1 MALTSNVFVEPPH
14 CQECNVR
21 YQIAKARPNEEP
33 ESYTSQITKLVSG
46 IIDRERD
53 LNDRRE
59 VKRPISDL
67 KMLEK
72 AMVPWALACDHAESG
87 LVPASSFLDVLASNK
102 REKVTAMKLTNHSA
116 VPVYTISGSSTA
128 RPLPEWLARRR
139 KRSLKT
145 DPEYANRVELL
156 QDFEFE
162 EASQCIRVSEDGQWV
177 MSTGTYKPQ
186 IHTHYLPHLSL
197 SWARHTISLNTTF
210 QLLSSDY
217 SKSLHLQADRSL
229 EFHTPQGCH
238 YTMRLPRYGRDLMYD
253 RQSTEALVPAVG
265 VNQDGTG
272 EVFRLNLEQ
281 GRYMRSYEVDVGGD
295 DFTSAGG
302 GALQGGINTGSVN
315 TGAIAEESHNLLAF
329 GTSLGTVELWDSR
342 AKGRA
347 AVLLPPSDSQLGEG
361 KSEITALRFHRSG
374 LTLATGSSQ
383 GLIYLYDLR
392 SPVPLLKKDQGY
404 GYPIHTLD
412 FLTPTTS
419 SREQTSD
426 PKILSSDKRI
436 IKIWD
441 ARDGTPWTSVEPAVD
456 INCVAWCKDSGMI
469 LTANEGRQQHA
480 FFIPQLGPAPKWCAF
495 LDNLVEEMAED
506 PNDPHAFNTGQAG
519 SVYDNYKFLTV
530 PQLRSLNL
538 EHLIG
543 RTTLLRP
550 YMHGYFVAQRL
561 YEEARLITNPFVW
574 EEERAKR
581 IKEKI
586 DKERESRIRGSKK
599 VSVKVNKKL
608 AERLLEKEERHERR
622 QAQRILAQGG
632 EGGSESTVK
641 PDSTS
646 AKNGLL
652 NDPRFARLFEDEDF
666 AVDETSREFLAL
678 NPSGTIAPTEKRER
692 GLTAAEEEAIEEVP
706 GSSTDESSSEDER
719 PVKTKSSTSI
729 STSSYKRTKRAP
741 PKMEVSSSSRTA
753 KARDRSFESRVQK
766 TRAKTRPAAVSR
778 AVGEK
783 TVTFAPQAK
792 PRRKPVF
799 DSARESSR
807 HTKDRRKALML
818 VRSRIRTSKAIPSVA
833 ETCISG
839 GYDTWYRDASLKITS
854 SLQLNGEW
862 GNALLNSVGGDWL
875 KILRALSS
883 VPQAGAGARWH
894 MHIIMIEG
902 LLAPRSR
909 LRVKTDTF

>member
-1 MALTSNVFVEPPH
+1 
-14 CQECNVR
+14 
-21 YQIAKARPNEEP
+21 
-33 ESYTSQITKLVSG
+33 
-46 IIDRERD
+46 
-53 LNDRRE
+53 
-59 VKRPISDL
+59 
-67 KMLEK
+67 
-72 AMVPWALACDHAESG
+72 
-87 LVPASSFLDVLASNK
+87 
-102 REKVTAMKLTNHSA
+102 MKLTNHST

-139 KRSLKT
+139 KRSLKA

-210 QLLSSDY
+210 QILSSDY

-238 YTMRLPRYGRDLMYD
+238 YTTRLPRYGRDLVYD
-253 RQSTEALVPAVG
+253 RQSAEALVPAVG
-265 VNQDGTG
+265 VNQDGMG

-315 TGAIAEESHNLLAF
+315 TGAVAEESHNMLAF

-347 AVLLPPSDSQLGEG
+347 AVLLPPSDSQPGEG
-361 KSEITALRFHRSG
+361 RSEITALQFHRSG

-404 GYPIHTLD
+404 GYPIHTLN
-412 FLTPTTS
+412 FLTPSTS
-419 SREQTSD
+419 TREQTTD

-480 FFIPQLGPAPKWCAF
+480 FFIPQLGPAPRWCAF

-538 EHLIG
+538 DHLIG
-543 RTTLLRP
+543 RTSLLRP

-586 DKERESRIRGSKK
+586 DKERESRIRGKKK
-599 VSVKVNKKL
+599 VAAKVNKKL
-608 AERLLEKEERHERR
+608 AEKLLEKEERHERR
-622 QAQRILAQGG
+622 QAQKILAQGG
-632 EGGSESTVK
+632 DES
-641 PDSTS
+641 S
-646 AKNGLL
+646 AKPEAASTGKGILH
-652 NDPRFARLFEDEDF
+652 DPRFAKLFEDEEF

-678 NPSGTIAPTEKRER
+678 NPSSATAPAEKRER
-692 GLTAAEEEAIEEVP
+692 GLTAVEEEAIDEVP
-706 GSSTDESSSEDER
+706 GSSSDESSNEHES
-719 PVKTKSSTSI
+719 PAKPKSSTSI
-729 STSSYKRTKRAP
+729 STASYKRTKRP
-741 PKMEVSSSSRTA
+741 QPKMEISSSFRTA
-753 KARDRSFESRVQK
+753 KSRDQSFESRVQK
-766 TRAKTRPAAVSR
+766 TRAKERPAATSR

-783 TVTFAPQAK
+783 TVTFAPRAK
-792 PRRKPVF
+792 SRVKPMAEPESRGSYR
-799 DSARESSR
+799 SA
-807 HTKDRRKALML
+807 KDRR
-818 VRSRIRTSKAIPSVA
+818 S
-833 ETCISG
+833 
-839 GYDTWYRDASLKITS
+839 ASA
-854 SLQLNGEW
+854 N
-862 GNALLNSVGGDWL
+862 
-875 KILRALSS
+875 
-883 VPQAGAGARWH
+883 
-894 MHIIMIEG
+894 
-902 LLAPRSR
+902 
-909 LRVKTDTF
+909 TFRKM